1 MHIALGADHAGY
13 QLKEKVKLWL
23 NEWGHACTDYGTDS
37 TEPVDYPD
45 IAASVVSGMRE
56 RAILI
61 CGTGI
66 GMAMAA
72 NRLGARAALCWNES
86 TAVASRSHND
96 ANVLCLGARELTEDK
111 AKAIV
116 YAWLG
121 TAFSKDERHITRI
134 KKLTKLKNYQYIK

>member
-13 QLKEKVKLWL
+13 QLQEKVKLWL
-23 NEWGHACTDYGTDS
+23 NEWGHECNDYGTDS
-37 TEPVDYPD
+37 TKPVDYPD

-86 TAVASRSHND
+86 TAVTSRSHND
-96 ANVLCLGARELTEDK
+96 ANVLCLGSRELTEDK
-111 AKAIV
+111 AKSIV

-121 TAFSKDERHITRI
+121 TEFSNDERHISRI
-134 KKLTKLKNYQYIK
+134 KKLAKA